1 MIAVIATATFAG
13 LALYGDDRYRGVY
26 GVLALFS
33 AYLLL
38 GRVW

>member
-13 LALYGDDRYRGVY
+13 LALYGGDRYRGIY
-26 GVLALFS
+26 GVLTLFG

-38 GRVW
+38 GRVL